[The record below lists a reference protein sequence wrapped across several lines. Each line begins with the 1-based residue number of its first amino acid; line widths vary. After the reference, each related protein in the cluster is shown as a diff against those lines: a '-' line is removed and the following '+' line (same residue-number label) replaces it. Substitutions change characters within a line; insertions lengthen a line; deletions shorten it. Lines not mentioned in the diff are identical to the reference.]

1 MSRPSP
7 SRFSRLANLA
17 WLGGVLLCGI
27 EVLRIIQRGDLPTQE
42 VLSHA
47 AAALGYLLAGL
58 VAASLLK
65 SVAAILARVDELSRQ
80 MSETAADQAGV
91 LREIAERQEAL
102 ASMPRPEMVV
112 ESPPLPLLDVPGT
125 PPPAPAVADERVI
138 NLLEE
143 IREVT
148 LMNDAQRQTRLQQLQ
163 DQRKSRTL
171 DQIYYCFR
179 EGHWARAEQLL
190 ADLERDFPGDGMV
203 VRTRGELMRTRTAA
217 ETETWERTRDRV
229 QDLMS
234 VGSWD
239 QAAADAAAFVENFP
253 THAEGRHLLTRVR
266 REHDLARDTSFQRLY
281 EELQANVDQK
291 AWRDALEGAQR
302 LLESFPT
309 HARANKIRQQLKT
322 IALNAEIEERQEH
335 ELRIQQLV
343 RGRRF
348 AEAVELAED
357 VMKRYP
363 GSPQA
368 KSLDEMLPK
377 LRDLAEHGD
386 EEATAATENT
396 AAIEDA
402 RKEAAAKP

>member
-7 SRFSRLANLA
+7 SRFSRLAHFA
-17 WLGGVLLCGI
+17 WLGGVLLCAI
-27 EVLRIIQRGDLPTQE
+27 EVMRIIQRGEMPMPELLP
-42 VLSHA
+42 HA

-65 SVAAILARVDELSRQ
+65 SVAAILSRVDELSRQ
-80 MSETAADQAGV
+80 MSQTAADQAGV
-91 LREIAERQEAL
+91 LREIAQKHAETA
-102 ASMPRPEMVV
+102 AKPEHPDMVA
-112 ESPPLPLLDVPGT
+112 ESPPPLPLLDVPGT
-125 PPPAPAVADERVI
+125 PPPAPAVDERVVA
-138 NLLEE
+138 LLEE

-148 LMNDAQRQTRLQQLQ
+148 LMNDAQRQARLQQLQ
-163 DQRKSRTL
+163 DDRKSRTL

-179 EGHWARAEQLL
+179 EGHWARAEHLL
-190 ADLERDFPGDGMV
+190 AELEKDFSGDGMI
-203 VRTRGELMRTRTAA
+203 VRARGELMRTRAAA
-217 ETETWERTRDRV
+217 EAQTWEHTRDRV

-239 QAAADAAAFVENFP
+239 KAMADASAFVENFP
-253 THAEGRHLLTRVR
+253 THVEGRHLLTRVR
-266 REHDLARDTSFQRLY
+266 REHDLARDSSFQRLY
-281 EELQANVDQK
+281 EEVQANVDQK
-291 AWRDALEGAQR
+291 AWRSALEGAQR

-322 IALNAEIEERQEH
+322 IAHNAEIEERQEH

-368 KSLDEMLPK
+368 RSLDEMLPK

-386 EEATAATENT
+386 DHATVSEAQPKEPAAQ
-396 AAIEDA
+396 
-402 RKEAAAKP
+402 P